1 TIRSVRLTDG
11 RRSWTENCDLLACG
25 FGLEPNVE
33 LALALGCS
41 LRGGFISVDDFQAT
55 SAPNVYCAGEPTGIG
70 GADCALVEGQIAGYA
85 AAENR
90 TRAQSLFGQR
100 ASWHR
105 FRSTL
110 AAAFALRPEL
120 KSLATDDTLV
130 CRCED
135 VTLGRMRQFT

>member
-1 TIRSVRLTDG
+1 NG
-11 RRSWTENCDLLACG
+11 
-25 FGLEPNVE
+25 E
-33 LALALGCS
+33 LPLALGCEFNDCCF
-41 LRGGFISVDDFQAT
+41 RVDHWQAT
-55 SAPNVYCAGEPTGIG
+55 NISNFYCAGEPTGIG

-90 TRAQSLFGQR
+90 TQAQSLFAQR

-120 KSLATDDTLV
+120 KSLASDDTLV
-130 CRCED
+130 SLCED
-135 VTLGRMRQFT
+135 V